1 MHLLL
6 KSAIAVVGLAAL
18 GLAAAHPAAAQGL
31 NGQPVTLDYLY
42 PDQSSVR
49 VAGGT
54 QTVTP
59 AGASYTFFGLGG
71 VKVTPTQLIVTN
83 LLGSTATYTA
93 ATFNGFHLLEVGAS
107 PSAITG
113 VTVDPATNVAGF
125 DSSRVSFSTSGIYL
139 NFQGLVITGT
149 GNVTLD
155 IAATPAPVPEA
166 STTVSLGLLLALGM
180 GGLVAAGKRKKVSAE
195 A

>member
-1 MHLLL
+1 MHLSL

-31 NGQPVTLDYLY
+31 NGQPVTLDDIY
-42 PDQSSVR
+42 PDQNTVLA
-49 VAGGT
+49 AGGT

-83 LLGSTATYTA
+83 LFGSTLIYNA

-113 VTVDPATNVAGF
+113 VTVDPATNMAGF
-125 DSSRVSFSTSGIYL
+125 NSSRISFSTSGIYL
-139 NFQGLVITGT
+139 NFQGLVITPT

-180 GGLVAAGKRKKVSAE
+180 GGLVVAAKRKKRAV
-195 A
+195 

>member
-31 NGQPVTLDYLY
+31 NGQPVTLDDIY
-42 PDQSSVR
+42 PDQNTVLA
-49 VAGGT
+49 AGGT

-59 AGASYTFFGLGG
+59 AGASYTFFGDTA
-71 VKVTPTQLIVTN
+71 VKVTPTQLIVTD
-83 LLGSTATYTA
+83 LRSYGLGYVAT
-93 ATFNGFHLLEVGAS
+93 TFNGYHLLEVGAS

-113 VTVDPATNVAGF
+113 VTVDPATNMAGF
-125 DSSRVSFSTSGIYL
+125 NSSRISFSTSGIYL
-139 NFQGLVITGT
+139 NLQGLSITPT

-155 IAATPAPVPEA
+155 ITTTPAPVPEA

-180 GGLVAAGKRKKVSAE
+180 GGIIVAARRKKVSAE